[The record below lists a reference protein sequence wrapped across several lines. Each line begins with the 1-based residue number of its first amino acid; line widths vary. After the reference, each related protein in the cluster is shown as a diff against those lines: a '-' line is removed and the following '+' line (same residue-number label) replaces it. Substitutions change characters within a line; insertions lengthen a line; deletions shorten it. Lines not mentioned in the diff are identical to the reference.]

1 MVARCKE
8 GPINTYTTAKIELE
22 SDSKPQLVTLENMPR
37 RVQFSGEHKIH
48 EIPHIDDL
56 SDEEIE
62 QVWMSPDDFKDI
74 RRECQKIIMI
84 IEHDSSLLE
93 GMGIELR
100 GLEHHM
106 VKQRKHIEG
115 IQELLYDTVDRLM
128 CFHDETSMDVGDML
142 AEMCQKISSRSEAL
156 ARQIGIQDEEIAKK
170 L

>member
-1 MVARCKE
+1 MSR
-8 GPINTYTTAKIELE
+8 
-22 SDSKPQLVTLENMPR
+22 S
-37 RVQFSGEHKIH
+37 VQFSDENQIH

-62 QVWMSPDDFKDI
+62 GVWMSPDDFKDI

-84 IEHDSSLLE
+84 IEHDSNLLN

-115 IQELLYDTVDRLM
+115 IQDLLYDTVDRLM
-128 CFHDETSMDVGDML
+128 RFHDETSMDVGDML

-156 ARQIGIQDEEIAKK
+156 ARKIGIEDEAIAQK
-170 L
+170 LRDAD